1 MAQKV
6 WQGCRQALPALR
18 RWWRED
24 WDQRNRWLITLPLF
38 GCLSIASLFVWFIDK
53 DGKVLLFVAP
63 AIPMLLIFILT
74 VTELRKLSRLPRL
87 LGYPKKSV
95 RAEAF
100 AELMRQGEKAIPLF
114 LQVFSVPADRYYL
127 WDASYARALAAF
139 GLGRLK
145 AQKAVEPLM
154 MLLRERR
161 LSLKERCAAI
171 WALGELGD
179 PKAIPVLLPFLGDLQ
194 SMEMGECLTLLDSL
208 HACEKER
215 MKQGWRIADWAAD
228 ALAKLGAK
236 HLVDDFQRAL
246 HERDDEA
253 LQRLKTTF
261 RSEVTM
267 ALMKVLD
274 TYRHAPRLRE
284 TEMRVSN
291 AAWALGRLKAM
302 EAISVLR
309 REARRSPFPSV
320 REICGQIVRELEALA
335 RLPMPANPTEF
346 DRTNLPAIPNPNAFP
361 TDNLPRPA
369 NAKADEMSKV

>member
-1 MAQKV
+1 
-6 WQGCRQALPALR
+6 
-18 RWWRED
+18 
-24 WDQRNRWLITLPLF
+24 
-38 GCLSIASLFVWFIDK
+38 
-53 DGKVLLFVAP
+53 
-63 AIPMLLIFILT
+63 
-74 VTELRKLSRLPRL
+74 
-87 LGYPKKSV
+87 
-95 RAEAF
+95 
-100 AELMRQGEKAIPLF
+100 
-114 LQVFSVPADRYYL
+114 
-127 WDASYARALAAF
+127 
-139 GLGRLK
+139 
-145 AQKAVEPLM
+145 
-154 MLLRERR
+154 
-161 LSLKERCAAI
+161 
-171 WALGELGD
+171 
-179 PKAIPVLLPFLGDLQ
+179 LLPFLGDLQ
-194 SMEMGECLTLLDSL
+194 ATEMGEYLTLLDSL
-208 HACEKER
+208 SACE
-215 MKQGWRIADWAAD
+215 IADWAAD

-253 LQRLKTTF
+253 LQRLKATF

-320 REICGQIVRELEALA
+320 REICGQIVKELEALA

-361 TDNLPRPA
+361 TDNLPRTA
-369 NAKADEMSKV
+369 NAKADEMGEV

>member
-1 MAQKV
+1 MLA
-6 WQGCRQALPALR
+6 
-18 RWWRED
+18 
-24 WDQRNRWLITLPLF
+24 LF
-38 GCLSIASLFVWFIDK
+38 GCLSIASLSVWLDSK
-53 DGKVLLFVAP
+53 MLMVVAP
-63 AIPMLLIFILT
+63 AIPTLLISILT

-87 LGYPKKSV
+87 LGYPEKSV

-127 WDASYARALAAF
+127 WDTSYARALAAF

-154 MLLRERR
+154 TLLRERR

-194 SMEMGECLTLLDSL
+194 ATEMGEYLTLLDSL
-208 HACEKER
+208 SACE
-215 MKQGWRIADWAAD
+215 IADWAAD
-228 ALAKLGAK
+228 ALAKLGAQ

-253 LQRLKTTF
+253 LQRLKATF
-261 RSEVTM
+261 RSEVTT

>member
-1 MAQKV
+1 MLA
-6 WQGCRQALPALR
+6 
-18 RWWRED
+18 
-24 WDQRNRWLITLPLF
+24 LF
-38 GCLSIASLFVWFIDK
+38 GCLSIASLSVWLDSK
-53 DGKVLLFVAP
+53 MLMVVAP
-63 AIPMLLIFILT
+63 AIPTLLISILT

-114 LQVFSVPADRYYL
+114 LQVFSVPTDRYYL

-154 MLLRERR
+154 TLLRERR

-179 PKAIPVLLPFLGDLQ
+179 PKAIPVLLPLLGDLQ
-194 SMEMGECLTLLDSL
+194 SMEMDERLMLLDGL
-208 HACEKER
+208 PAREKAR
-215 MKQGWRIADWAAD
+215 IRLKQGWQWRIADWAAD
-228 ALAKLGAK
+228 ALAKLGAQ

-253 LQRLKTTF
+253 LQRLKATF
-261 RSEVTM
+261 RSEVTT

>member
-1 MAQKV
+1 
-6 WQGCRQALPALR
+6 
-18 RWWRED
+18 
-24 WDQRNRWLITLPLF
+24 
-38 GCLSIASLFVWFIDK
+38 
-53 DGKVLLFVAP
+53 
-63 AIPMLLIFILT
+63 
-74 VTELRKLSRLPRL
+74 
-87 LGYPKKSV
+87 
-95 RAEAF
+95 
-100 AELMRQGEKAIPLF
+100 
-114 LQVFSVPADRYYL
+114 
-127 WDASYARALAAF
+127 
-139 GLGRLK
+139 
-145 AQKAVEPLM
+145 
-154 MLLRERR
+154 
-161 LSLKERCAAI
+161 
-171 WALGELGD
+171 
-179 PKAIPVLLPFLGDLQ
+179 
-194 SMEMGECLTLLDSL
+194 
-208 HACEKER
+208 

-253 LQRLKTTF
+253 LQRLKATF

-284 TEMRVSN
+284 TEAWVSN

>member
-1 MAQKV
+1 MRFIASSWAQLVHMAQKV

-24 WDQRNRWLITLPLF
+24 WDQRNRWLVMLAFLAISSSHLE
-38 GCLSIASLFVWFIDK
+38 FVWFIDK
-53 DGKVLLFVAP
+53 DGKVLLVVAP
-63 AIPMLLIFILT
+63 VIPLLLILVLS

-100 AELMRQGEKAIPLF
+100 AELMRQGKKAIPLF

-194 SMEMGECLTLLDSL
+194 ATEMGEYLTLLDSL
-208 HACEKER
+208 SACE
-215 MKQGWRIADWAAD
+215 IADWAAD
-228 ALAKLGAK
+228 ALAKLGAQ

-246 HERDDEA
+246 HEQDDEA
-253 LQRLKTTF
+253 LQRLKATF

-361 TDNLPRPA
+361 TDNLPRPR
-369 NAKADEMSKV
+369 